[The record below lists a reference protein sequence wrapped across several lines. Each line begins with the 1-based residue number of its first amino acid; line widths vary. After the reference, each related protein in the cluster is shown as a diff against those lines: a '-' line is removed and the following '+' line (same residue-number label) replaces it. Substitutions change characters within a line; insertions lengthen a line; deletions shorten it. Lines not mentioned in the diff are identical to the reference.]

1 MDSVKRSAGCLF
13 LLIFLAFCVFL
24 CFTGVV
30 GCGKMKVWGLEFLSW
45 PGLVRIRLVE

>member
-13 LLIFLAFCVFL
+13 LLIFWLFVSFCVFL

-30 GCGKMKVWGLEFLSW
+30 GCGKMKKVVYIDYDCFE
-45 PGLVRIRLVE
+45 RERN

>member
-13 LLIFLAFCVFL
+13 LLIFLAFCAFL

-30 GCGKMKVWGLEFLSW
+30 GCGKMKKVVYIDYDCFE
-45 PGLVRIRLVE
+45 RERN

>member
-24 CFTGVV
+24 CLFVFYRG
-30 GCGKMKVWGLEFLSW
+30 GWVW
-45 PGLVRIRLVE
+45 

>member
-30 GCGKMKVWGLEFLSW
+30 GCGKMKKVVYMDSDCCE
-45 PGLVRIRLVE
+45 RERN